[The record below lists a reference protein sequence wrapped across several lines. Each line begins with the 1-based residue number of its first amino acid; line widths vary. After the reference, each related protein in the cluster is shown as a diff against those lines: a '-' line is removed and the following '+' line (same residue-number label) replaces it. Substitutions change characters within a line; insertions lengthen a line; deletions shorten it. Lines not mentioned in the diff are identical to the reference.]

1 MNSVE
6 CTPCFVLHSKPFK
19 DTSAIVEFLSRDYGR
34 VSVIYKGVRSTKKTA
49 TSRILQPFQPLL
61 ATWYGNRE
69 LKSGKQVEQDG
80 ATYPLFGK
88 KLYCGMY
95 LNELL
100 MRVLHRDAPAD
111 GVFEHYAAC
120 LSALENAD
128 NIELPLRQFECR
140 LLDAIGYQLPCERD
154 ASTGAPIVADAYYRY
169 DVNNG
174 FIYAFS
180 AGSELSPESHPQA
193 QRHAVFKGE
202 LLQAIALDN
211 FEKSISLDL
220 LRDAKRLMRIALA
233 PHVGEKPFESKK
245 LFIRTSNYESS

>member
-1 MNSVE
+1 
-6 CTPCFVLHSKPFK
+6 
-19 DTSAIVEFLSRDYGR
+19 VEFLSRDYGR

-80 ATYPLFGK
+80 ATCLLFGK

-111 GVFEHYAAC
+111 GIFEHYAAC

-140 LLDAIGYQLPCERD
+140 LLGAIGYQLPCECD

-169 DVNNG
+169 EANNG

-180 AGSELSPESHPQA
+180 AGSELSPENHPQHHP
-193 QRHAVFKGE
+193 QHKNHAVFKGE

-211 FEKSISLDL
+211 FDKSISLDL
-220 LRDAKRLMRIALA
+220 LRDAKRLMRFALA